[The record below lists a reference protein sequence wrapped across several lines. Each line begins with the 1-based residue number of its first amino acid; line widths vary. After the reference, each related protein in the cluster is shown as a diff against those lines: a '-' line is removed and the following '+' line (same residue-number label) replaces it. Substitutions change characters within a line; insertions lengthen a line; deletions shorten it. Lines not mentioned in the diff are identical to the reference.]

1 MLTNLNNSL
10 ILLFL
15 HTFDFTIF
23 AKITAKTLHTSISAK
38 TDIGHFTYL
47 YWMFF
52 IEDCH
57 SSIYWVVSTTLFL
70 DFHGKW
76 HWSVT

>member
-23 AKITAKTLHTSISAK
+23 AKITAKTLQTSISAK

-47 YWMFF
+47 YC
-52 IEDCH
+52 I
-57 SSIYWVVSTTLFL
+57 
-70 DFHGKW
+70 
-76 HWSVT
+76 